1 MIGCAMIECLIIEC
15 LIIGCLIIGHLMIL
29 YWTDDE
35 LHTNIFE
42 GESHGRISMIGEF
55 IFLTKIEGMYIMSQ
69 PSMWVLVKIVYSHK
83 FTIFQVCL

>member
-55 IFLTKIEGMYIMSQ
+55 IFLTKIEGD
-69 PSMWVLVKIVYSHK
+69 VHNVT
-83 FTIFQVCL
+83 TIYVGVGKDCLFA